1 MGHEGHIV
9 KSERQEGTKRRDE
22 EANCFLQNNIIQ

>member
-22 EANCFLQNNIIQ
+22 EANCFLTE